1 MEGFDILGPFL
12 QYGAVLQV
20 VAIVH
25 FIQRRPDGYWLWIII
40 IGGGLGAL
48 AYFIAEVIPD
58 AGLLRGTFQGFPRR
72 KRIKELRT
80 ALLDNPSIANYEEL
94 GHLYLDDQQF
104 AQARECFDRVISAR
118 TDSPDPF
125 YRRALAAIALNDFH
139 AAAADSSTWSSGT
152 RSSTRGARRASTP
165 TRSGKPARR
174 RRPRRCSPT

>member
-72 KRIKELRT
+72 KRI
-80 ALLDNPSIANYEEL
+80 
-94 GHLYLDDQQF
+94 
-104 AQARECFDRVISAR
+104 
-118 TDSPDPF
+118 
-125 YRRALAAIALNDFH
+125 RRCGPR
-139 AAAADSSTWSSGT
+139 SSTIHQSPTT
-152 RSSTRGARRASTP
+152 RSSATCIWTTSSSRRRANASTASSRREPTRPIRSTGARWR
-165 TRSGKPARR
+165 RSR
-174 RRPRRCSPT
+174 